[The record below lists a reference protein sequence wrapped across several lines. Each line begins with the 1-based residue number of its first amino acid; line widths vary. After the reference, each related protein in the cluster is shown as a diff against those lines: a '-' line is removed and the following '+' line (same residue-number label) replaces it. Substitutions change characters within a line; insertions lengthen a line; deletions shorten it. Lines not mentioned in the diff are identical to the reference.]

1 MDSLVYIDAS
11 LIILFRN
18 TIHDIVPSKSKGID
32 EMENFYVE
40 SANLFTT

>member
-1 MDSLVYIDAS
+1 MDNLVYIDES

-18 TIHDIVPSKSKGID
+18 TIHDIVPSISKGID

-40 SANLFTT
+40 SANLFPT